1 MNRDS
6 DWRLLNEHLDRV
18 IDLTEAERAKYLAQL
33 QKAVPEIAARLAELL
48 GARQK
53 AAFSGFLEDSLLP
66 ESQPDEEPL
75 VGRLVGPYVIDAEI
89 GRGGMGSV
97 WRAHRADGRFEGT
110 VAIKFVRALWQG
122 KLGEQRFRAEGRL
135 LGQLSHPNIARL
147 LDAGM
152 LDGIQPYLVIE
163 YVQGVPIDVYCRR
176 KHLDIRA
183 VVEVFLSVLAAVAHA
198 HGHLIVHRDLKPAN
212 ILVTDDGTVKL
223 LDFGIAKLIGSAAD
237 DAALTKSSVLPL
249 TPQYATPE
257 QLLGQPIT
265 TATDV
270 YALGLVLYVLLTG
283 RHPVAGDSLS
293 SAELVQ
299 MVVTEQVPLASTVA
313 SAAGIAP
320 RALEGDLDN
329 ILAKALKKKAEARYA
344 SAAALADD
352 LRRYLNYE
360 PVHARPDSF
369 SYRTGRFVRRHRA
382 AVAAGAAIAV
392 ALIAGIVGIY
402 LQKTAADRERA
413 EAQVETYR
421 AEESYRFLSSM
432 VEEIGAE
439 GGKLSP
445 TQILDRGMY
454 LLDNQTALD
463 PRSRVDELRNMGS
476 FYAALFESQKERE
489 VLGRAEALARRI
501 SYVEGLIATQCDEVD
516 TELDQDRVDVA
527 RARLAEAQRL
537 LAGLRHPSAMLQA
550 EVEEEA
556 ASVAAASGHNDA
568 AVGHAERALETLRA
582 GGETRTTTYAAI
594 LGRLPVYYDALG
606 QEQEA
611 HRYTEL
617 SGAAWDR
624 ILGSGSMESLVT
636 LNNESVDLI
645 NFGEVQGALA
655 TSAEVLRR
663 LKARG
668 AGPAEQVPFRT
679 NYGAR
684 LDAIGRYAEA
694 LTFLDRAIADGRAS
708 HNQYWQQRAQLFRS
722 CALVHAGRRAE
733 AKMALDEIDSAFRLD
748 AVKNAGSLQLIAVC
762 RAEWLLA
769 SGDLDGARAT
779 IESLL
784 REIDY
789 PARAS
794 LPVLRSALPVAAK
807 IALARHEIGA
817 AQAYAS
823 AAVEFDRKQA
833 RDPDRSADRGRALML
848 LAQAQHAGGNH
859 PVAVKTVRQALPALS
874 GGLGP
879 DHPEVAEARALL
891 AAWAPAV
898 PGNSHPNGRP

>member
-1 MNRDS
+1 MDRDS

-18 IDLTEAERAKYLAQL
+18 IELTQVERAEYLAELQQSAPQL
-33 QKAVPEIAARLAELL
+33 AARLAQLL
-48 GARQK
+48 RAGQQ
-53 AAFSGFLEDSLLP
+53 AAFAGFLEDPLLA
-66 ESQPDEEPL
+66 EVQPSEEPL
-75 VGRLVGPYVIDAEI
+75 LGRMVGPYAIDAEI

-198 HGHLIVHRDLKPAN
+198 NGQLIVHRDLKPAN

-223 LDFGIAKLIGSAAD
+223 LDFGIAKLLGSAAD
-237 DAALTKSSVLPL
+237 EAALTKSSLLPV

-270 YALGLVLYVLLTG
+270 YALGLVLYMLFTG
-283 RHPVAGDSLS
+283 KHPVAGDSLS
-293 SAELVQ
+293 SAEFVQ
-299 MVVTEQVPLASTVA
+299 KVVTEQVPLASTVA
-313 SAAGIAP
+313 NVAGIAP
-320 RALEGDLDN
+320 RDLQGDLDN
-329 ILAKALKKKAEARYA
+329 ILAKALKKKAEERYA
-344 SAAALADD
+344 SAAAFADD

-360 PVHARPDSF
+360 PVQARPDSL
-369 SYRTGRFVRRHRA
+369 SYRMGRFVLRHRA
-382 AVAAGAAIAV
+382 AVAAGTAIAA
-392 ALIAGIVGIY
+392 ALIAGVIGIY
-402 LQKTAADRERA
+402 LQKLTADRERA
-413 EAQVETYR
+413 EAQTEAYR

-432 VEEIGAE
+432 VEEIGAG

-463 PRSRVDELRNMGS
+463 PRSRVDELRNMGT

-501 SYVEGLIATQCDEVD
+501 SYVEGLIATECDEVD
-516 TELDQDRVDVA
+516 TELDQDRVDRA

-537 LAGLRHPSAMLQA
+537 LAGLQHPSAMLQA

-556 ASVAAASGHNDA
+556 ASVAAASGDNNA
-568 AVGHAERALETLRA
+568 AIGHDERALDILRA

-594 LGRLPVYYDALG
+594 LGRLPVFYDALG

-611 HRYTEL
+611 HRYTDL

-645 NFGEVQGALA
+645 NFGEVRAALA
-655 TSAEVLRR
+655 ASAEVLRR
-663 LKARG
+663 LKERG

-679 NYGAR
+679 NYGER
-684 LDAIGRYAEA
+684 LDEIGRHVEA
-694 LTFLDRAIADGRAS
+694 LSFLDQAIADARAS
-708 HNQYWQQRAQLFRS
+708 DNLYWRQRAQLFRS
-722 CALVHAGRRAE
+722 CALVHAGKRAE
-733 AKMALDEIDSAFRLD
+733 AKAALDEINAAYRLD
-748 AVKNAGSLQLIAVC
+748 AIKNAASLQLIAVC
-762 RAEWLLA
+762 RSEWMLA
-769 SGDLDGARAT
+769 SGDVDVARTT
-779 IESLL
+779 IEGLL
-784 REIDY
+784 RSIDY
-789 PARAS
+789 PAQAS
-794 LPVLRSALPVAAK
+794 LPVLRSALPVAAR
-807 IALARHEIGA
+807 IALARHDFEA

-823 AAVEFDRKQA
+823 AAAEYDRKRA
-833 RDPDRSADRGRALML
+833 LDPDRSADRGRALML
-848 LAQAQHAGGNH
+848 LAQAQYAGGNAA
-859 PVAVKTVRQALPALS
+859 VAVKTVQQALPALA

-879 DHPEVAEARALL
+879 DHAEVTDARALL
-891 AAWAPAV
+891 AAWAAAAS
-898 PGNSHPNGRP
+898 GSSHPQPAT

>member
-1 MNRDS
+1 MDRDS

-18 IDLTEAERAKYLAQL
+18 IELTQVERAEYLAELQQSAPQL
-33 QKAVPEIAARLAELL
+33 AARLAQLL
-48 GARQK
+48 RAGQQ
-53 AAFSGFLEDSLLP
+53 AAFAGFLEDPLLA
-66 ESQPDEEPL
+66 EVQPSEEPL
-75 VGRLVGPYVIDAEI
+75 LGRMVGPYAIDAEI

-198 HGHLIVHRDLKPAN
+198 NGQLIVHRDLKPAN

-223 LDFGIAKLIGSAAD
+223 LDFGIAKLLGSAAD
-237 DAALTKSSVLPL
+237 EAALTKSSLLPV

-270 YALGLVLYVLLTG
+270 YALGLVLYMLFTG
-283 RHPVAGDSLS
+283 KHPVAGDSLS
-293 SAELVQ
+293 SAEFVQ
-299 MVVTEQVPLASTVA
+299 KVVTEQVPLASTVA
-313 SAAGIAP
+313 NVAGIAP
-320 RALEGDLDN
+320 RDLQGDLDN
-329 ILAKALKKKAEARYA
+329 ILAKALKKKAEERYA
-344 SAAALADD
+344 SAAAFADD

-360 PVHARPDSF
+360 PVQARPDSL
-369 SYRTGRFVRRHRA
+369 SYRMGRFVLRHRA
-382 AVAAGAAIAV
+382 AVAAGTAIAA
-392 ALIAGIVGIY
+392 ALIAGVVGIY
-402 LQKTAADRERA
+402 LQKLTADRERA
-413 EAQVETYR
+413 EAQTEAYR

-432 VEEIGAE
+432 VEEIGAG

-463 PRSRVDELRNMGS
+463 PRSRVDELRNMGT

-501 SYVEGLIATQCDEVD
+501 SYVEGLIATECDEVD
-516 TELDQDRVDVA
+516 TELDQDRVDRA

-537 LAGLRHPSAMLQA
+537 LAGLQHPSAMLQA

-556 ASVAAASGHNDA
+556 ASVAAASGDNNA
-568 AVGHAERALETLRA
+568 AIAHDERALDILRA

-594 LGRLPVYYDALG
+594 LGRLPVFYDALG

-611 HRYTEL
+611 HRYTDL

-645 NFGEVQGALA
+645 NFGEVRAALA
-655 TSAEVLRR
+655 ASAEVLRR
-663 LKARG
+663 LKERG

-679 NYGAR
+679 NYGER
-684 LDAIGRYAEA
+684 LDEIGRHVEA
-694 LTFLDRAIADGRAS
+694 LSFLDQAIADARAS
-708 HNQYWQQRAQLFRS
+708 DNLYWRQRAQLFRS
-722 CALVHAGRRAE
+722 CALVHAGKRAE
-733 AKMALDEIDSAFRLD
+733 AKAALDEINAAYRLD
-748 AVKNAGSLQLIAVC
+748 AIKNAASLQLIAVC
-762 RAEWLLA
+762 RSEWMLA
-769 SGDLDGARAT
+769 SGDVDVARTT
-779 IESLL
+779 IEGLL
-784 REIDY
+784 RSIDY
-789 PARAS
+789 PAQAS
-794 LPVLRSALPVAAK
+794 LPVLRSALPVAAR
-807 IALARHEIGA
+807 IALARHDFEA

-823 AAVEFDRKQA
+823 AAAEYDRKRA
-833 RDPDRSADRGRALML
+833 LDPDRSADRGRALML
-848 LAQAQHAGGNH
+848 LAQAQYAGGNAA
-859 PVAVKTVRQALPALS
+859 VAVKTVQQALPALA

-879 DHPEVAEARALL
+879 DHAEVTDARALL
-891 AAWAPAV
+891 AAWAAAAS
-898 PGNSHPNGRP
+898 GSSHPQPAT

>member
-1 MNRDS
+1 MDRDS

-18 IDLTEAERAKYLAQL
+18 IELTQVERAEYLAELQQSAPQL
-33 QKAVPEIAARLAELL
+33 AARLAQLL
-48 GARQK
+48 RAGQQ
-53 AAFSGFLEDSLLP
+53 AAFAGFLEDPLLA
-66 ESQPDEEPL
+66 EVQPSEEPL
-75 VGRLVGPYVIDAEI
+75 LGRMVGPYAIDAEI

-198 HGHLIVHRDLKPAN
+198 NGQLIVHRDLKPAN

-223 LDFGIAKLIGSAAD
+223 LDFGIAKLLGSAAD
-237 DAALTKSSVLPL
+237 EAALTKSSLLPV

-270 YALGLVLYVLLTG
+270 YALGLVLYMLFTG
-283 RHPVAGDSLS
+283 KHPVAGDSLS
-293 SAELVQ
+293 SAEFVQ
-299 MVVTEQVPLASTVA
+299 KVVTEQVPLASTVA
-313 SAAGIAP
+313 NVAGIAP
-320 RALEGDLDN
+320 RDLQGDLDN
-329 ILAKALKKKAEARYA
+329 ILAKALKKKAEERYA
-344 SAAALADD
+344 SAAAFADD

-360 PVHARPDSF
+360 PVQARPDSL
-369 SYRTGRFVRRHRA
+369 SYRMGRFVLRHRA
-382 AVAAGAAIAV
+382 AVAAGTAIAA
-392 ALIAGIVGIY
+392 ALIAGVVGIY
-402 LQKTAADRERA
+402 LQKLTADRERA
-413 EAQVETYR
+413 EAQTEAYR

-432 VEEIGAE
+432 VEEIGAG

-463 PRSRVDELRNMGS
+463 PRSRVDELRNMGT

-501 SYVEGLIATQCDEVD
+501 SYVEGLIATECDEVD
-516 TELDQDRVDVA
+516 TELDQDRVDRA

-537 LAGLRHPSAMLQA
+537 LAGLQHPSAMLQA

-556 ASVAAASGHNDA
+556 ASVAAASGDNNA
-568 AVGHAERALETLRA
+568 AIAHDERALDILRA

-594 LGRLPVYYDALG
+594 LGRLPVFYDALG

-611 HRYTEL
+611 HRYTDL

-645 NFGEVQGALA
+645 NFGEVRAALA
-655 TSAEVLRR
+655 ASAEVLRR
-663 LKARG
+663 LKERG

-679 NYGAR
+679 NYGER
-684 LDAIGRYAEA
+684 LDEIGRHVEA
-694 LTFLDRAIADGRAS
+694 LSFLDQAIADARAS
-708 HNQYWQQRAQLFRS
+708 DNLYWRQRAQLFRS
-722 CALVHAGRRAE
+722 CALVHAGKRAE
-733 AKMALDEIDSAFRLD
+733 AKAALDEIDAAYRLD
-748 AVKNAGSLQLIAVC
+748 AIKNAASLQLIAVC
-762 RAEWLLA
+762 RSEWMLA
-769 SGDLDGARAT
+769 SGDVDVARTT
-779 IESLL
+779 IEGLL
-784 REIDY
+784 RSIDY
-789 PARAS
+789 PAQAS
-794 LPVLRSALPVAAK
+794 LPVLRSALPVAAR
-807 IALARHEIGA
+807 IALARHDFEA

-823 AAVEFDRKQA
+823 AAAEYDRKRA
-833 RDPDRSADRGRALML
+833 LDPDRSADRGRALML
-848 LAQAQHAGGNH
+848 LAQAQYAGGNAA
-859 PVAVKTVRQALPALS
+859 VAVKTVQQALPALA

-879 DHPEVAEARALL
+879 DHAEVTDARALL
-891 AAWAPAV
+891 AAWAAAAS
-898 PGNSHPNGRP
+898 GSSHPQPAT

>member
-18 IDLTEAERAKYLAQL
+18 IEFTQAERAEYLAAL
-33 QKAVPEIAARLAELL
+33 QESAPQIAARLAQLL
-48 GARQK
+48 RAGAEP
-53 AAFSGFLEDSLLP
+53 AFSGFLEESLAS
-66 ESQPDEEPL
+66 EMQPGEEPL
-75 VGRLVGPYVIDAEI
+75 VGRLVGPYAIDAEI

-163 YVQGVPIDVYCRR
+163 YVQGVPIDVYCRC

-183 VVEVFLSVLAAVAHA
+183 VLEVFLSVLAAVAHA
-198 HGHLIVHRDLKPAN
+198 NGQLIVHRDLKPAN
-212 ILVTDDGTVKL
+212 ILVTDGGTVKL
-223 LDFGIAKLIGSAAD
+223 LDFGIAKLLGSAAD
-237 DAALTKSSVLPL
+237 EAALTKSSLLPV

-257 QLLGQPIT
+257 QLLAQPIT

-270 YALGLVLYVLLTG
+270 YTLGLVLYLLLTG
-283 RHPVAGDSLS
+283 QHPVTGDCLS
-293 SAELVQ
+293 SAEFVQ
-299 MVVTEQVPLASTVA
+299 KVVTEQVPLASTVA
-313 SAAGIAP
+313 NIAGVAP
-320 RALEGDLDN
+320 RVLEGDLDN
-329 ILAKALKKKAEARYA
+329 ILAKALKKRAEERYA
-344 SAAALADD
+344 SAAAFADD

-360 PVHARPDSF
+360 PVHARPDSL
-369 SYRTGRFVRRHRA
+369 SYRVGKFVRRHRTG
-382 AVAAGAAIAV
+382 VAAGTAIAA
-392 ALIAGIVGIY
+392 ALIAGVVGIY
-402 LQKTAADRERA
+402 LQKLTADRERA
-413 EAQVETYR
+413 EAQTEAYR

-432 VEEIGAE
+432 VEEIGA
-439 GGKLSP
+439 GGGRLSP

-463 PRSRVDELRNMGS
+463 PRSRVDELRNMGT

-501 SYVEGLIATQCDEVD
+501 SYVEGLIATLCDEVD
-516 TELDQDRVDVA
+516 TELDQDRVDRA
-527 RARLAEAQRL
+527 RVRLAEAQRL
-537 LAGLRHPSAMLQA
+537 LAGLQHPSAMLQA
-550 EVEEEA
+550 VVEEEA
-556 ASVAAASGHNDA
+556 ASIAAASGDNNA
-568 AVGHAERALETLRA
+568 AIGHDERALDMLRA
-582 GGETRTTTYAAI
+582 GAQTRTTTYAAI

-645 NFGEVQGALA
+645 SFGEVRAALA
-655 TSAEVLRR
+655 DSAEVLRR
-663 LKARG
+663 LKERG

-679 NYGAR
+679 NYAAR
-684 LDAIGRYAEA
+684 LDEIGRHVEA
-694 LTFLDRAIADGRAS
+694 LTYLDQAIADARAS
-708 HNQYWQQRAQLFRS
+708 HNLYWQQRAQLFRS
-722 CALVHAGRRAE
+722 CALVHAGKRAE
-733 AKMALDEIDSAFRLD
+733 AKAALDEIDAAYRLD
-748 AVKNAGSLQLIAVC
+748 PAKNAASLQLITVC
-762 RAEWLLA
+762 RGEWLLA
-769 SGDLDGARAT
+769 SGDVDVARTT
-779 IESLL
+779 IEGLL
-784 REIDY
+784 RAIDY
-789 PARAS
+789 PAQAS

-807 IALARHEIGA
+807 IALARHDFDA
-817 AQAYAS
+817 AEAYAS
-823 AAVEFDRKQA
+823 AAVEYDRKEA
-833 RDPDRSADRGRALML
+833 LDPDRSADRGRALML
-848 LAQAQHAGGNH
+848 LAQAQYAGGNAA
-859 PVAVKTVRQALPALS
+859 VAAKTVQQALPALA

-879 DHPEVAEARALL
+879 DHAEVADARALL
-891 AAWAPAV
+891 ATWAAAASGNAQPKPAT
-898 PGNSHPNGRP
+898 

>member
-1 MNRDS
+1 MDRDS
-6 DWRLLNEHLDRV
+6 DWRLMNEHLDRV
-18 IDLTEAERAKYLAQL
+18 IELTQVERAEYLAELQQSAPQL
-33 QKAVPEIAARLAELL
+33 AARLAQLL
-48 GARQK
+48 RAGQQ
-53 AAFSGFLEDSLLP
+53 AAFAGFLEDPLLA
-66 ESQPDEEPL
+66 EVQPSEEPL
-75 VGRLVGPYVIDAEI
+75 LGRMVGPYAIDAEI

-198 HGHLIVHRDLKPAN
+198 NGQLIVHRDLKPAN

-223 LDFGIAKLIGSAAD
+223 LDFGIAKLLGSAAD
-237 DAALTKSSVLPL
+237 EAALTKSSLLPV

-270 YALGLVLYVLLTG
+270 YALGLVLYMLFTG
-283 RHPVAGDSLS
+283 KHPVAGDSLS
-293 SAELVQ
+293 SAEFVQ
-299 MVVTEQVPLASTVA
+299 KVVTEQVPLASTVA
-313 SAAGIAP
+313 NVAGIAP
-320 RALEGDLDN
+320 RDLQGDLDN
-329 ILAKALKKKAEARYA
+329 ILAKALKKKAEERYA
-344 SAAALADD
+344 SAAAFADD

-360 PVHARPDSF
+360 PVQARPDSL
-369 SYRTGRFVRRHRA
+369 SYRMGRFVLRHRA
-382 AVAAGAAIAV
+382 AVAAGTAIAA
-392 ALIAGIVGIY
+392 ALIAGVVGIY
-402 LQKTAADRERA
+402 LQKLTADRERA
-413 EAQVETYR
+413 EAQTEAYR

-432 VEEIGAE
+432 VEEIGAG

-463 PRSRVDELRNMGS
+463 PRSRVDELRNMGT

-501 SYVEGLIATQCDEVD
+501 SYVEGLIATECDEVD
-516 TELDQDRVDVA
+516 TELDQDRVDRA

-537 LAGLRHPSAMLQA
+537 LAGLQHPSAMLQA

-556 ASVAAASGHNDA
+556 ASVAAASGDNNA
-568 AVGHAERALETLRA
+568 AIAHDERALDILRA

-594 LGRLPVYYDALG
+594 LGRLPVFYDALG

-611 HRYTEL
+611 HRYTDL

-645 NFGEVQGALA
+645 NFGEVRAALA
-655 TSAEVLRR
+655 ASAEVLRR
-663 LKARG
+663 LKERG

-679 NYGAR
+679 NYGER
-684 LDAIGRYAEA
+684 LDEIGRHVEA
-694 LTFLDRAIADGRAS
+694 LSFLDQAIADARAS
-708 HNQYWQQRAQLFRS
+708 DNLYWRQRAQLFRS
-722 CALVHAGRRAE
+722 CALVHAGKRAE
-733 AKMALDEIDSAFRLD
+733 AKAALDEIDAAYRLD
-748 AVKNAGSLQLIAVC
+748 AIKNAASLQLIAVC
-762 RAEWLLA
+762 RSEWMLA
-769 SGDLDGARAT
+769 SGDVDVARTT
-779 IESLL
+779 IEGLL
-784 REIDY
+784 RSIDY
-789 PARAS
+789 PAQAS
-794 LPVLRSALPVAAK
+794 LPVLRSALPVAAR
-807 IALARHEIGA
+807 IALARHDFEA

-823 AAVEFDRKQA
+823 AAAEYDRKRA
-833 RDPDRSADRGRALML
+833 LDPDRSADRGRALML
-848 LAQAQHAGGNH
+848 LAQAQYAGGNAA
-859 PVAVKTVRQALPALS
+859 VAVKTVQQALPALA

-879 DHPEVAEARALL
+879 DHAEVTDARALL
-891 AAWAPAV
+891 AAWAAAAS
-898 PGNSHPNGRP
+898 GSSHPQPAT

>member
-1 MNRDS
+1 VDRDS

-18 IDLTEAERAKYLAQL
+18 IELTQVERAEYLAELQQSAPQL
-33 QKAVPEIAARLAELL
+33 AARLAQLL
-48 GARQK
+48 RAGQQ
-53 AAFSGFLEDSLLP
+53 AAFAGFLEDPLLA
-66 ESQPDEEPL
+66 EVQPSEEPL
-75 VGRLVGPYVIDAEI
+75 LGRMVGPYAIDAEI

-198 HGHLIVHRDLKPAN
+198 NGQLIVHRDLKPAN

-223 LDFGIAKLIGSAAD
+223 LDFGIAKLLGSAAD
-237 DAALTKSSVLPL
+237 EAALTKSSLLPV

-270 YALGLVLYVLLTG
+270 YALGLVLYMLFTG
-283 RHPVAGDSLS
+283 KHPVAGDSLS
-293 SAELVQ
+293 SAEFVQ
-299 MVVTEQVPLASTVA
+299 KVVTEQVPLASTVA
-313 SAAGIAP
+313 NVAGIAP
-320 RALEGDLDN
+320 RDLQGDLDN
-329 ILAKALKKKAEARYA
+329 ILAKALKKKAEERYA
-344 SAAALADD
+344 SAAAFADD

-360 PVHARPDSF
+360 PVQARPDSL
-369 SYRTGRFVRRHRA
+369 SYRMGRFVLRHRA
-382 AVAAGAAIAV
+382 AVAAGTAIAA
-392 ALIAGIVGIY
+392 ALIAGVIGIY
-402 LQKTAADRERA
+402 LQKLTADRERA
-413 EAQVETYR
+413 EAQTEAYR

-432 VEEIGAE
+432 VEEIGAG

-463 PRSRVDELRNMGS
+463 PRSRVDELRNMGT

-501 SYVEGLIATQCDEVD
+501 SYVEGLIATECDEVD
-516 TELDQDRVDVA
+516 TELDQDRVDRA

-537 LAGLRHPSAMLQA
+537 LAGLQHPSATLQA

-556 ASVAAASGHNDA
+556 ASVAAASGDNNA
-568 AVGHAERALETLRA
+568 AIGHDERALDILRA

-594 LGRLPVYYDALG
+594 LGRLPVFYDALG

-611 HRYTEL
+611 HRYTDL

-645 NFGEVQGALA
+645 NFGEVRAALA
-655 TSAEVLRR
+655 ASAEVLRR
-663 LKARG
+663 LKERG

-679 NYGAR
+679 NYGER
-684 LDAIGRYAEA
+684 LDEIGRHVEA
-694 LTFLDRAIADGRAS
+694 LSFLDQAIADARAS
-708 HNQYWQQRAQLFRS
+708 DNLYWRQRAQLFRS
-722 CALVHAGRRAE
+722 CALVHAGKRAE
-733 AKMALDEIDSAFRLD
+733 AKAALDEIDAAYRLD
-748 AVKNAGSLQLIAVC
+748 AIKNAASLQLIAVC
-762 RAEWLLA
+762 RSEWMLA
-769 SGDLDGARAT
+769 SGDVDVARTT
-779 IESLL
+779 IEGLL
-784 REIDY
+784 RSIDY
-789 PARAS
+789 PAQAS
-794 LPVLRSALPVAAK
+794 LPVLRSALPVAAR
-807 IALARHEIGA
+807 IALARHDFEA

-823 AAVEFDRKQA
+823 AAAEYDRKRA
-833 RDPDRSADRGRALML
+833 LDPDRSADRGRALML
-848 LAQAQHAGGNH
+848 LAQAQYAGGNAA
-859 PVAVKTVRQALPALS
+859 VAVKTVQQALPALA

-879 DHPEVAEARALL
+879 DHAEVTDARALL
-891 AAWAPAV
+891 AAWAAAAS
-898 PGNSHPNGRP
+898 GSSHPQPAT